1 MSKRLF
7 TEDEIADL
15 KSNKYVLNVSPKA
28 ITYTEEFRE
37 HFVEEYENGKTPSQ
51 IFKEAGFNTKILGR
65 RMSNFRERVLMMK
78 DRPEGLQD
86 TRKENSG
93 RPRLSEMTLEEEN
106 NYLKHRIQLQ
116 NQQIEALKKTN
127 SINRRASKAMRKKNS
142 NS

>member
-1 MSKRLF
+1 
-7 TEDEIADL
+7 
-15 KSNKYVLNVSPKA
+15 
-28 ITYTEEFRE
+28 
-37 HFVEEYENGKTPSQ
+37 YENGKTPSQ

-106 NYLKHRIQLQ
+106 NYLKHKIQLQ
-116 NQQIEALKKTN
+116 NQQIEALKKRIL
-127 SINRRASKAMRKKNS
+127 SIAVLQKLCARKIRTHR
-142 NS
+142 

>member
-1 MSKRLF
+1 
-7 TEDEIADL
+7 
-15 KSNKYVLNVSPKA
+15 
-28 ITYTEEFRE
+28 
-37 HFVEEYENGKTPSQ
+37 YENGKTPSQ

-106 NYLKHRIQLQ
+106 NYLKHKIQLQ

>member
-28 ITYTEEFRE
+28 ITYTEECRE

-106 NYLKHRIQLQ
+106 NYLKHKIQLQ

>member
-65 RMSNFRERVLMMK
+65 RISNFRERVLI
-78 DRPEGLQD
+78 PEGLQD

-93 RPRLSEMTLEEEN
+93 RPRLSEMTLE
-106 NYLKHRIQLQ
+106 
-116 NQQIEALKKTN
+116 
-127 SINRRASKAMRKKNS
+127 
-142 NS
+142 

>member
-1 MSKRLF
+1 
-7 TEDEIADL
+7 
-15 KSNKYVLNVSPKA
+15 
-28 ITYTEEFRE
+28 TYTEEFRE

-65 RMSNFRERVLMMK
+65 RISNFRERVLMMK

-106 NYLKHRIQLQ
+106 NYLKHKIQLQ
-116 NQQIEALKKTN
+116 NQQIEALKKRIL
-127 SINRRASKAMRKKNS
+127 SIAVLQKLYARKIRTHR
-142 NS
+142 

>member
-51 IFKEAGFNTKILGR
+51 IFKEAGF
-65 RMSNFRERVLMMK
+65 
-78 DRPEGLQD
+78 
-86 TRKENSG
+86 
-93 RPRLSEMTLEEEN
+93 
-106 NYLKHRIQLQ
+106 
-116 NQQIEALKKTN
+116 
-127 SINRRASKAMRKKNS
+127 
-142 NS
+142 